1 MKVTRKGFI
10 ASVGPA
16 LVAAVALPS
25 SRVFADALTP
35 RTGTGAGAA
44 GFVEHVGSSFELTR
58 ADGTRAALVLRDVI
72 ARESHPGTE
81 QFSLMFTTSHGAVPP
96 QGTYALRHAALG
108 SVAMFLAPL
117 GGARSNG
124 LRADFNLLKA

>member
-35 RTGTGAGAA
+35 RTGTGAA
-44 GFVEHVGSSFELTR
+44 GFAEHVGSSFELTR
-58 ADGTRAALVLRDVI
+58 ADGTRAAIVLRDVV

-96 QGTYALRHAALG
+96 QGTYAMRHAALG
-108 SVAMFLAPL
+108 SLAMFLAPL

-124 LRADFNLLKA
+124 LRADFNRLKA